1 MKEQSATIKMTTK
14 AEVRADRTARAYH
27 DFLLG
32 AKLFWARRL
41 YQELYSLY
49 QSRVARV
56 AERGGNAP
64 QTFEEAEEM
73 IGDSALYQF
82 FGWLE
87 RHLQH
92 LKYSGS
98 YGIVATVE
106 KQRDE
111 LLRGLEAATGENS
124 HHLRLN
130 PNIALPR
137 YFTAVDFHQHPGG
150 VAGDELAGLVYEFGR
165 KTTTPDHLHED
176 DLHHRLT
183 AACPTGDFKRILDF
197 GCGIGKSTYPFQ
209 GLYPEAEI
217 YGVDISA
224 PCLKLAHL
232 RAQEAGLHIFYSQ
245 QNIEQTDFADDYFD
259 LIHTTFMLHELPG
272 TALRRMTA
280 EAFRI
285 LKKGGYFVNLDFHT
299 PPGDAFGKLMHY
311 GHARRNNEVFM
322 RSFAETD
329 YLTMQREIGFDP
341 AEMRPFD
348 DGTGLITDPKTVPV
362 NWRFPWQLFVAR
374 KP

>member
-1 MKEQSATIKMTTK
+1 MSATIKMTTK
-14 AEVRADRTARAYH
+14 AEVQADRTTRAYQ

-32 AKLFWARRL
+32 AKLFWTRRL
-41 YQELYSLY
+41 YQELYALY
-49 QSRVARV
+49 QSRVA
-56 AERGGNAP
+56 ERSGNAP

-87 RHLQH
+87 RHLQR

-98 YGIVATVE
+98 YGIVATVD

-111 LLRGLEAATGENS
+111 LLRELEVATRENS
-124 HHLRLN
+124 SHLRLN
-130 PNIALPR
+130 PNIEMPR
-137 YFTAVDFHQHPGG
+137 YFAAVDFHQHPGG

-176 DLHHRLT
+176 DLHHRLA
-183 AACPTGDFKRILDF
+183 AACPKGDFKRILDF
-197 GCGIGKSTYPFQ
+197 GCGIGKSTYPFRS
-209 GLYPEAEI
+209 LYPEAEI
-217 YGVDISA
+217 HGVDISA

-232 RAQEAGLHIFYSQ
+232 RAQQSGLEIFYSQ
-245 QNIEQTDFADDYFD
+245 QNIEQTDFPADHFD
-259 LIHTTFMLHELPG
+259 LIHTTFMLHELPL

-285 LKKGGYFVNLDFHT
+285 LKKGGYFVNLDFHS
-299 PPGDAFGKLMHY
+299 PPGDTFGKLMHY
-311 GHARRNNEVFM
+311 GHAKRNNEVFM

-329 YLTMQREIGFDP
+329 YLAMQREIGFDP